1 MQHDSCI
8 NSLQDLMLFSTNL
21 WQEIFLGNINLLN
34 SEAASTAVV
43 PSAVFNRHLCISQIE
58 ASTSPPPPRAYP
70 GHLMSYPAREGG
82 NLINFVFPG
91 AGI

>member
-58 ASTSPPPPRAYP
+58 ASTSPPGIPRAFDVFSCP
-70 GHLMSYPAREGG
+70 GGG
-82 NLINFVFPG
+82 NLINLIFPG
-91 AGI
+91 VGI